1 MKENNKKYLMLLLI
15 LILIGAL
22 VVPYTFARYANLFG
36 GNASIE
42 IAKWAVALKKGEEAV
57 SETFDLELSSDAS
70 DYVVENK
77 IAPDSTASNTI
88 QLDLDGTEVAVTL
101 KVKVDE
107 TKLQENLEKL
117 LVHTDEFTTT
127 ITVTKQGDATE
138 VTDNHDGTYT
148 IKLPNNQAFDSTN
161 GKYNIKVSVT
171 WVNNEQNNSVD
182 TNAAKQESAILTV
195 PVNVTVE
202 QLIAT
207 P

>member
-1 MKENNKKYLMLLLI
+1 MKNNNKKYLMLLLI
-15 LILIGAL
+15 LLLIGAL

-42 IAKWAVALKKGEEAV
+42 IAKWAVALKQGEEAV

-70 DYVVENK
+70 DYVVKDK

-88 QLDLDGTEVAVTL
+88 QLDLNGTEVAITL
-101 KVKVDE
+101 KVKVDQQ
-107 TKLQENLEKL
+107 KLTENLEKL
-117 LVHTDEFTTT
+117 KVHTEEFSTK
-127 ITVTKQGDATE
+127 ITVTNEQGASE
-138 VTDNHDGTYT
+138 VTDNGNGTYT

-171 WVNNEQNNSVD
+171 WVNNEDNNSAD
-182 TNAAKQESAILTV
+182 TNAAKEDSAILTV